1 MLSTDEI
8 PMNSSYSSL
17 ITDDY
22 CGCHS
27 NDEVMFHIFVT
38 IEVGCVK
45 RGLFEHNVIHENNEY
60 CSYFKQMFDT

>member
-8 PMNSSYSSL
+8 QMNSSYSSL

-27 NDEVMFHIFVT
+27 NDEVMFHIFVKT
-38 IEVGCVK
+38 I
-45 RGLFEHNVIHENNEY
+45 RQGLVR
-60 CSYFKQMFDT
+60 T